1 MALSSPRNDSQT
13 PQFTFGPFA
22 LYPTERRLLRDGAE
36 VAIGSRALDILIALV
51 EHAGSVVGKKALVQR
66 VWPEVIVEESSLRVH
81 VAALR
86 KALGDGIDG
95 ARYITNVPGRGYSF
109 IAPVVAQTSVAS
121 VEQTARLEGH
131 ASTPA
136 QERTPTRMTS
146 NLPARLTRMVGR
158 EATVAALSAQ
168 LRAYRFVTIVGPG
181 GIGKTTVALSVAHL
195 LNNEFTSVVFADLT
209 AVTDA
214 ADVANGL
221 AATLGLT
228 VRKEDP
234 TPEII
239 AFLRDTNALLVV
251 DNCEHVVAAV
261 GALAER
267 IFIEAPGVY
276 LLTTSRESLNVE
288 GEHVYA
294 LDSLAAPETCAG
306 ITATQALEYASVQLF
321 VERAG
326 AAGSPIALSDSDA
339 PIVAEICRRLDGIAL
354 AIELAAGRVGVF
366 GIRGTAD
373 LLEKQLA
380 LTWRGR
386 RTSLPRHQTL
396 SATLDWSYNLLS
408 PDEQL
413 TLQRLS
419 IFVGDF
425 RLASGLAVAGEEG
438 GIATEAIIENIANL
452 VAKSLVVMRIHN
464 GQPRYRL
471 LEMVRAYS
479 ALKLAESGDSIRIAA
494 RHAKYFALQCRDAE
508 TSDSPVLDMRDL
520 GNIRAALTWSLSE
533 QGDAAIARD
542 LSSAAM
548 PLLLQWS
555 LLAECRR
562 WSARAL
568 QRLEDAD
575 RGSIF
580 ESRLIRTLAISTMFT
595 IGNDESVRA
604 DIARGLELAR
614 SLNDRHGQ
622 FEFLVGVHAFA
633 GRTGDFRG
641 SMSAAVAGA
650 EVADDSERASSLWML
665 CMSDH
670 LLGNQREA
678 LARSERAAS
687 LRAVT
692 THPKRYFGY
701 DQRALGLVARAR
713 VLWLTGHGQQA
724 LQAAKYAIDE
734 AARLEHPVS
743 FCLTLMYATSV
754 YLWSERWSDAEHAI
768 ARLAETASAYS
779 LEPYFLSGRAL
790 EGELLHAR
798 GEHAAAL
805 EMLGEAS
812 QRLNRERLL
821 SQSLYC
827 MMIWADALRATAQFG
842 SALEVLDQA
851 IEQRMRGGGS
861 FEMPEMLRIRA
872 SILLGSS
879 ADNEDAAVECLERA
893 LELAR
898 HQGALSWELKAGLT
912 LAELRPVRGK
922 ELLAGLLERFPADS
936 DGTDLQ
942 KARSLFA
949 G

>member
-1 MALSSPRNDSQT
+1 MALSSPRNGSET
-13 PQFTFGPFA
+13 PRFTFGPFV

-36 VAIGSRALDILIALV
+36 VVIGSRALDVLIALV

-86 KALGDGIDG
+86 KALGDGVDG
-95 ARYITNVPGRGYSF
+95 VRYIANVPGRGYSF
-109 IAPVVAQTSVAS
+109 IAPVVTQTNAS
-121 VEQTARLEGH
+121 VEQEVRVESQTSMPVPEH
-131 ASTPA
+131 
-136 QERTPTRMTS
+136 TPTRMTS

-158 EATVAALSAQ
+158 DATVAALSEQ
-168 LRAYRFVTIVGPG
+168 LRVHRFVTIVGPG
-181 GIGKTTVALSVAHL
+181 GIGKTTVALSVAHVL
-195 LNNEFTSVVFADLT
+195 SNEFTSVIFVDLT
-209 AVTDA
+209 SVTDA
-214 ADVANGL
+214 ADVSNGL

-251 DNCEHVVAAV
+251 DNCEHVIEAI

-267 IFIEAPGVY
+267 IFFEAPGVH
-276 LLTTSRESLNVE
+276 LLTTSRESLKVE

-294 LDSLAAPETCAG
+294 LDSLATPETCTG
-306 ITATQALEYASVQLF
+306 ITAAQALQYAAVQLF

-326 AAGSPIALSDSDA
+326 AAGSPISLSDSDA
-339 PIVAEICRRLDGIAL
+339 PVVAEICRRLDGIAL

-396 SATLDWSYNLLS
+396 SATLDWSYSLLS
-408 PDEQL
+408 PEEQL

-425 RLASGLAVAGEEG
+425 TLASGLAVAGEEG
-438 GIATEAIIENIANL
+438 GVATDVIIENIANL

-479 ALKLAESGDSIRIAA
+479 ALKLAESGESRRIAA
-494 RHAKYFALQCRDAE
+494 RHARYFALQCRDAE
-508 TSDSPVLDMRDL
+508 TADTPALDIRDL

-580 ESRLIRTLAISTMFT
+580 ESRLTLALAISTMFT
-595 IGNDESVRA
+595 SGNDESVRV
-604 DIARGLELAR
+604 DIVRGLELAR
-614 SLNDRHGQ
+614 TLNDRQGQ
-622 FEFLVGVHAFA
+622 FEFLVGLHAFA

-641 SMSAAVAGA
+641 SMSAATEAA
-650 EVADDSERASSLWML
+650 EVAPDSARTSSLWML

-670 LLGNQREA
+670 LLGNQRDA
-678 LARSERAAS
+678 LTRTERAAS
-687 LRAVT
+687 FPAAA

-701 DQRALGLVARAR
+701 DQRTLGLVARAR
-713 VLWLTGHGQQA
+713 VLWLTGHRQQA
-724 LQAAKYAIDE
+724 LQAAKYAIGE
-734 AARLEHPVS
+734 AAQLEHPVS
-743 FCLTLMYATSV
+743 YCLTLLYATSV
-754 YLWSERWSDAEHAI
+754 YLWSERWSDAELTI
-768 ARLAETASAYS
+768 ARLTETSSAYS
-779 LEPYFLSGRAL
+779 LEPYFLTSQAL
-790 EGELLHAR
+790 NGELLHAR

-805 EMLGEAS
+805 PLLGEAS
-812 QRLNRERLL
+812 RRLNRERQR

-842 SALEVLDQA
+842 FALEVLDQA
-851 IEQRMRGGGS
+851 IEQRTRGGGS
-861 FEMPEMLRIRA
+861 FEMPEMLRVRA
-872 SILLGSS
+872 SILLDSS
-879 ADNEDAAVECLERA
+879 VHNEDAAVECLERA
-893 LELAR
+893 LEMAR

-912 LAELRPVRGK
+912 LAGLRPERGK
-922 ELLAGLLERFPADS
+922 ELIAGLLERFPADS

-942 KARSLFA
+942 KARSLLA

>member
-1 MALSSPRNDSQT
+1 MALSSPRNDSQA
-13 PQFTFGPFA
+13 PQFAFGPFV

-109 IAPVVAQTSVAS
+109 IAPVVTRTNAS
-121 VEQTARLEGH
+121 VEQM
-131 ASTPA
+131 ASVESQASMSAP
-136 QERTPTRMTS
+136 ERTPTRVMS

-158 EATVAALSAQ
+158 DATVAALLEQ
-168 LRAYRFVTIVGPG
+168 LRVHRFVTIVGPG
-181 GIGKTTVALSVAHL
+181 GIGKTTVALSVAHAL
-195 LNNEFTSVVFADLT
+195 STEFTNVIFVDLT
-209 AVTDA
+209 AVTVA

-251 DNCEHVVAAV
+251 DNCEHVIEAI
-261 GALAER
+261 GGLAER
-267 IFIEAPGVY
+267 IFFEAPGVH
-276 LLTTSRESLNVE
+276 LLTTSRESLKVE

-294 LDSLAAPETCAG
+294 LDSLATPETCTG
-306 ITATQALEYASVQLF
+306 ITAAQAMQYAAVQLF

-339 PIVAEICRRLDGIAL
+339 PVVAEICRRLDGIAL
-354 AIELAAGRVGVF
+354 AIELAAGRVGAF

-396 SATLDWSYNLLS
+396 SATLDWSYSLLS

-425 RLASGLAVAGEEG
+425 TLASGLAVAGEEG
-438 GIATEAIIENIANL
+438 GVATDVIIENIANL

-479 ALKLAESGDSIRIAA
+479 ALKLAESGESRRIAA
-494 RHAKYFALQCRDAE
+494 RHARYFALQCRDAE
-508 TSDSPVLDMRDL
+508 TADTPALDIRDL

-562 WSARAL
+562 WSAQAL
-568 QRLEDAD
+568 QRLEAAD

-580 ESRLIRTLAISTMFT
+580 ESRLILALAISTMFT
-595 IGNDESVRA
+595 SGNDESVRA
-604 DIARGLELAR
+604 DIVRGLELAR
-614 SLNDRHGQ
+614 TLNDRQGQ
-622 FEFLVGVHAFA
+622 FEFLVGLHAFA

-641 SMSAAVAGA
+641 SMSAATEAA
-650 EVADDSERASSLWML
+650 EVASDSARASSLWML

-678 LARSERAAS
+678 LTRTERAAS
-687 LRAVT
+687 LPAAA

-701 DQRALGLVARAR
+701 DQRTLGLVARAR
-713 VLWLTGHGQQA
+713 VLWLTGHRQQA
-724 LQAAKYAIDE
+724 LQAAKYAIGE
-734 AARLEHPVS
+734 AAELSHPVS
-743 FCLTLMYATSV
+743 YCLTLLYATSV
-754 YLWSERWSDAEHAI
+754 YLWGERWSDAELTI
-768 ARLAETASAYS
+768 ARLTETSSAYS
-779 LEPYFLSGRAL
+779 LEPYFLTSQAL
-790 EGELLHAR
+790 NGELLHAR

-805 EMLGEAS
+805 PLLGEAS
-812 QRLNRERLL
+812 RRLNRERQL

-842 SALEVLDQA
+842 FALEVLDQA
-851 IEQRMRGGGS
+851 IERRTRGGGS

-872 SILLGSS
+872 SILLDSS
-879 ADNEDAAVECLERA
+879 AHNEDAAVECLERA
-893 LELAR
+893 LEMAR

-912 LAELRPVRGK
+912 LAGLRPERGK
-922 ELLAGLLERFPADS
+922 ELIAGLLERFPADS

-942 KARSLFA
+942 TARSLLA

>member
-1 MALSSPRNDSQT
+1 VHNDPRM
-13 PQFTFGPFA
+13 PAFAFGSFV

-36 VAIGSRALDILIALV
+36 VAIGSRALDILIVLV
-51 EHAGSVVGKKALVQR
+51 ERAGSVVGKKALMQR

-86 KALGDGIDG
+86 KVLGDGIDG

-109 IAPVVAQTSVAS
+109 IAPVTRTNAAT
-121 VEQTARLEGH
+121 VEQKTPVERQ
-131 ASTPA
+131 ASTSAP
-136 QERTPTRMTS
+136 ERTPTRVTS

-158 EATVAALSAQ
+158 DATVSALSEQ
-168 LRAYRFVTIVGPG
+168 LRTHRFVTIVGPG

-195 LNNEFTSVVFADLT
+195 LSTEFTSVTFVDLT
-209 AVTDA
+209 AVTDV

-234 TPEII
+234 TSEII
-239 AFLRDTNALLVV
+239 AFLRDMNALLVL
-251 DNCEHVVAAV
+251 DNCEHVVEAI
-261 GALAER
+261 GGLAER
-267 IFIEAPGVY
+267 IFIEAPRVH
-276 LLTTSRESLNVE
+276 LLATSRESLNVE

-294 LDSLAAPETCAG
+294 LDSLATPETSAG
-306 ITATQALEYASVQLF
+306 ITATQALQYASVQLF

-326 AAGSPIALSDSDA
+326 ATGSTIALNDSDA
-339 PIVAEICRRLDGIAL
+339 PVVAEICRRLDGIAL

-386 RTSLPRHQTL
+386 RTSRPRHQTL
-396 SATLDWSYNLLS
+396 SAALDWSYNLLS
-408 PDEQL
+408 SDEQL

-425 RLASGLAVAGEEG
+425 TLASGLAVAGEEG
-438 GIATEAIIENIANL
+438 GVATEVVIENIANL

-471 LEMVRAYS
+471 LEMVRAYA
-479 ALKLAESGDSIRIAA
+479 ALKLAESGDSTRIAA
-494 RHAKYFALQCRDAE
+494 HHARWFALQCRDAE
-508 TSDSPVLDMRDL
+508 APDSPALDMRDL
-520 GNIRAALTWSLSE
+520 GNIRAALAWSLSE

-548 PLLLQWS
+548 PILLQWS

-568 QRLEDAD
+568 HRLDAAD

-580 ESRLIRTLAISTMFT
+580 ESRLIRMLAISTMFT

-604 DIARGLELAR
+604 EIARGLGLAR
-614 SLNDRHGQ
+614 TLNDRHGQ
-622 FEFLVGVHAFA
+622 FEFLVGLHAFA

-641 SMSAAVAGA
+641 AVSAAAEGA
-650 EVADDSERASSLWML
+650 EVADDSERASALWML
-665 CMSDH
+665 SMGHH
-670 LLGNQREA
+670 LSGDQREA
-678 LARSERAAS
+678 LARSEQAASHRAA
-687 LRAVT
+687 A

-701 DQRALGLVARAR
+701 DQRTIGLAVRAR
-713 VLWLTGHGQQA
+713 VLWLMGYRPQA

-734 AARLEHPVS
+734 GARLEHPVS
-743 FCLTLMYATSV
+743 YCLTLLYATSV
-754 YLWSERWSDAEHAI
+754 YLWSEHWSDAEHAI
-768 ARLAETASAYS
+768 ARLAETSSAYS
-779 LEPYFLSGRAL
+779 LEPYFAGGQALS
-790 EGELLHAR
+790 GELLHAR
-798 GEHAAAL
+798 GEHAAAIEL
-805 EMLGEAS
+805 LSEAS
-812 QRLNRERLL
+812 RRLNCER
-821 SQSLYC
+821 QIAQAPYC
-827 MMIWADALRATAQFG
+827 TMIWADALWATAQFG
-842 SALEVLDQA
+842 SALDVLDQA

-872 SILLGSS
+872 CILLGSS
-879 ADNEDAAVECLERA
+879 AQNEDAAVECLERA

-912 LAELRPVRGK
+912 LAGLRPVRGK
-922 ELLAGLLERFPADS
+922 ELIAGLLERFPADS
-936 DGTDLQ
+936 DGADLQ
-942 KARSLFA
+942 QARSLLA

>member
-1 MALSSPRNDSQT
+1 
-13 PQFTFGPFA
+13 
-22 LYPTERRLLRDGAE
+22 LLRDGAE
-36 VAIGSRALDILIALV
+36 VVIGSRALDILIALV
-51 EHAGSVVGKKALVQR
+51 EHAGSVVGKKTLVQR

-86 KALGDGIDG
+86 KALGDGMDG
-95 ARYITNVPGRGYSF
+95 VRYIANVPGRGYSF
-109 IAPVVAQTSVAS
+109 IAPVVTRTSAS
-121 VEQTARLEGH
+121 VEQEVRVESQ
-131 ASTPA
+131 ASMPVP
-136 QERTPTRMTS
+136 EHTPTRMTS

-158 EATVAALSAQ
+158 DATVAALSEQ
-168 LRAYRFVTIVGPG
+168 LRVHRFVTIVGPG
-181 GIGKTTVALSVAHL
+181 GIGKTTVALSVAHVL
-195 LNNEFTSVVFADLT
+195 SNEFTSVIFVDLT
-209 AVTDA
+209 SVTDA

-251 DNCEHVVAAV
+251 DNCEHVIEAI
-261 GALAER
+261 GGLAER
-267 IFIEAPGVY
+267 IFFEAPGVH
-276 LLTTSRESLNVE
+276 LLTTSRESLKVE

-294 LDSLAAPETCAG
+294 LDSLATPETCTR
-306 ITATQALEYASVQLF
+306 ITAAQALQYAAVQLF

-339 PIVAEICRRLDGIAL
+339 PVVAEICRRLDGIAL

-373 LLEKQLA
+373 LLEKQFA

-396 SATLDWSYNLLS
+396 SATLDWSYSLLS
-408 PDEQL
+408 PEEQL

-425 RLASGLAVAGEEG
+425 TLASGLAVAGEEG
-438 GIATEAIIENIANL
+438 GVATDVIIENIANL

-479 ALKLAESGDSIRIAA
+479 ALKLAESGESRRIAA
-494 RHAKYFALQCRDAE
+494 RHARYFALQCRDAE
-508 TSDSPVLDMRDL
+508 TADTPALDIRDL

-580 ESRLIRTLAISTMFT
+580 ESRLTLALAISTMFT
-595 IGNDESVRA
+595 SGNDESVRA
-604 DIARGLELAR
+604 DIVRGLELAR
-614 SLNDRHGQ
+614 TLNDRQGQ
-622 FEFLVGVHAFA
+622 FEFLVGLHAFA

-641 SMSAAVAGA
+641 SMSAATEAA
-650 EVADDSERASSLWML
+650 EVAPDSASTSSLWML

-678 LARSERAAS
+678 LTRSERAAS
-687 LRAVT
+687 FPAAAA
-692 THPKRYFGY
+692 HPKRYFGY
-701 DQRALGLVARAR
+701 DQRTLGLVARAR
-713 VLWLTGHGQQA
+713 VLWLTGHRQQA

-734 AARLEHPVS
+734 AAELSHPVS
-743 FCLTLMYATSV
+743 YCLTLLYATSV
-754 YLWSERWSDAEHAI
+754 YLWSERWSDAELTI
-768 ARLAETASAYS
+768 ARLMETSSAYS
-779 LEPYFLSGRAL
+779 LEPYFVTGQAL
-790 EGELLHAR
+790 NGELLHAR

-805 EMLGEAS
+805 PLLDEAS
-812 QRLNRERLL
+812 RRLNRERQL

-827 MMIWADALRATAQFG
+827 MMIWADALRATGQFG
-842 SALEVLDQA
+842 FALEVLDQA
-851 IEQRMRGGGS
+851 IEQRTRGGGS

-872 SILLGSS
+872 SILLDSS
-879 ADNEDAAVECLERA
+879 AHNEDAAVECLERA
-893 LELAR
+893 VEVAR
-898 HQGALSWELKAGLT
+898 HQGALTWELKAGLT
-912 LAELRPVRGK
+912 LAGLRPDSGK
-922 ELLAGLLERFPADS
+922 ELIAGLLERFPADS
-936 DGTDLQ
+936 DGTDIQ
-942 KARSLFA
+942 KARALLA